1 MKQIREEYEHVCCRA
16 KLYEADERCGCT
28 FGCHRAFLD
37 EHYAR
42 GVFLLSGPK
51 EPRTGGII
59 VVDAQTEEEARS
71 YIEQD
76 PFFVHHV
83 AEYHYIAFRPTKA
96 DPSLQARLFQK

>member
-1 MKQIREEYEHVCCRA
+1 MYVVELSYTKPMSDVDVHLDA
-16 KLYEADERCGCT
+16 
-28 FGCHRAFLD
+28 HRAFLD

>member
-1 MKQIREEYEHVCCRA
+1 MYVVELSYTKPMSDVDVHLDA
-16 KLYEADERCGCT
+16 
-28 FGCHRAFLD
+28 HRAFLD
-37 EHYAR
+37 EHYVR

>member
-1 MKQIREEYEHVCCRA
+1 MYVVELSYTKPMSDVDVHLDA
-16 KLYEADERCGCT
+16 
-28 FGCHRAFLD
+28 HRAFLD

-76 PFFVHHV
+76 PFFVHQV

>member
-1 MKQIREEYEHVCCRA
+1 MYVVELSYTKPMSDVDVHLDA
-16 KLYEADERCGCT
+16 
-28 FGCHRAFLD
+28 HRAFLD

-96 DPSLQARLFQK
+96 DPSLQVRLFQK